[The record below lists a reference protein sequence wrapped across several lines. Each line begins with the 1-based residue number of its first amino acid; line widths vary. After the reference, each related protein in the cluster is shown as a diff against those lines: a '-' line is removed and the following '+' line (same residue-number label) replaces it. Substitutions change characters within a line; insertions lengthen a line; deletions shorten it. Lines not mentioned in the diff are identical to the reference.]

1 MLLLIAWWNSMED
14 GAKVPASHWITQ
26 SIGGF
31 RLNLWSPLNFL
42 RYTVLVTARKSSWI
56 KEGVV

>member
-1 MLLLIAWWNSMED
+1 MED

-31 RLNLWSPLNFL
+31 RLNLWPPLNFL